1 MLFSGT
7 GINNKD
13 PMKLKAFPENRGR
26 LLSYSGL
33 CLLAVIFV
41 EIGDG
46 LDALVEIKQRV
57 ILVR

>member
-46 LDALVEIKQRV
+46 LDALVEIE
-57 ILVR
+57 